1 MIPPAGERF
10 LLSACSGCANDL
22 PLMKRINSVIAE
34 LEAAR
39 SLAVAQ
45 FASEANMPIE
55 AFLRHFRVV
64 CESPLN
70 DQGQISFRVEPREN

>member
-1 MIPPAGERF
+1 
-10 LLSACSGCANDL
+10 
-22 PLMKRINSVIAE
+22 MKRLNSVIAE
-34 LEAAR
+34 LEAAK

-64 CESPLN
+64 CESPITES
-70 DQGQISFRVEPREN
+70 GQISFRVEPLES

>member
-1 MIPPAGERF
+1 
-10 LLSACSGCANDL
+10 
-22 PLMKRINSVIAE
+22 MKRINSVIVE